1 MFEDSL
7 PPDIDVLA
15 VTAADATEPSF
26 ACFYDAELGTF
37 LADVFSISW
46 MEDSE
51 SGGQGEDGGEG
62 GEEGEGEVGG
72 GQGPAVPRLQVVRG
86 VEVEVLV
93 VQSIHRVQNLDNKQL

>member
-1 MFEDSL
+1 MGVRAKVNLLQIITMLLLRSHCAGHR
-7 PPDIDVLA
+7 V
-15 VTAADATEPSF
+15 S
-26 ACFYDAELGTF
+26 C
-37 LADVFSISW
+37 
-46 MEDSE
+46 
-51 SGGQGEDGGEG
+51 GEG